1 MVDVVIDKVKLVL
14 ASGSPRRADLLRQV
28 GIVPDLLL
36 PADIDETPLPRE
48 LPSHLAHRLAT
59 LKAERVAAS
68 LRARDE
74 RALVLSADTVVAAG
88 RRILPKAERVEEAEA
103 CLRLLSGRAHR
114 VYTGVCVMD
123 PEGGAHTRL
132 VETRVRFKRLSDE
145 ELKAYLACGE
155 WRGKAG
161 GYAVQGIAGSFV
173 EKIIGSYSGVVGLPM
188 FETLGLLAGQGY
200 DVRAGWK
207 ECAS

>member
-1 MVDVVIDKVKLVL
+1 MEKLKLVL
-14 ASGSPRRADLLRQV
+14 ASASPRRADLLRQV
-28 GIVPDLLL
+28 GIVPDRLM
-36 PADIDETPLPRE
+36 PADLDEAPLPRE
-48 LPSHLAHRLAT
+48 LPPQLALRLAT
-59 LKAERVAAS
+59 QKAECVAAQV
-68 LRARDE
+68 LQE
-74 RALVLSADTVVAAG
+74 GEPALVLAADTVVAAG
-88 RRILPKAERVEEAEA
+88 RRILPKAEQVEEAEA

-114 VYTGVCVMD
+114 VYTGVCVVD
-123 PEGGAHTRL
+123 LEGHARARL

-145 ELKAYLACGE
+145 ELIAYLACGE

-200 DVRAGWK
+200 DVRAGWR
-207 ECAS
+207 ESAS